1 MPPQEPVNPG
11 QIKPES
17 CREPETSSRLQQTNA
32 NLQAP
37 RNGVH
42 GYRIAGI
49 GQSADALN
57 VTRQH
62 LGMVIRGDRTSKSL
76 LAKYKALMA
85 GERQSRLLLVRS
97 TSVKVEHTKS
107 ARTIK

>member
-1 MPPQEPVNPG
+1 MLLCMIGTGAIQSER
-11 QIKPES
+11 K
-17 CREPETSSRLQQTNA
+17 RRK
-32 NLQAP
+32 
-37 RNGVH
+37 
-42 GYRIAGI
+42 RIAGI

>member
-1 MPPQEPVNPG
+1 
-11 QIKPES
+11 
-17 CREPETSSRLQQTNA
+17 
-32 NLQAP
+32 
-37 RNGVH
+37 
-42 GYRIAGI
+42 
-49 GQSADALN
+49 
-57 VTRQH
+57 
-62 LGMVIRGDRTSKSL
+62 MVIRGDRTSKSL

>member
-42 GYRIAGI
+42 GYILPAHIKAQREKET
-49 GQSADALN
+49 QEEKEADKL
-57 VTRQH
+57 RSSS
-62 LGMVIRGDRTSKSL
+62 GDLDGAAMDTV
-76 LAKYKALMA
+76 M
-85 GERQSRLLLVRS
+85 
-97 TSVKVEHTKS
+97 
-107 ARTIK
+107 